1 MSETESPN
9 LKFTGIAAVRLIYI
23 KHQSF
28 VEGNV
33 SERFTI
39 PALVLTAT
47 LAMAV
52 FNSALIVLAP
62 RKSVPD
68 LRSVCFGLSMDMEEA
83 IGQCL

>member
-1 MSETESPN
+1 M
-9 LKFTGIAAVRLIYI
+9 RLIYI
-23 KHQSF
+23 KHPSF

-33 SERFTI
+33 AERFKI